1 MRLNSFGLSGMA
13 MCVFI
18 RPGPC
23 QKITTGGSKRLV
35 LLLKIA
41 MSNPADDSVGSN
53 VFSAAQPYIERRGPR
68 TDLWTHA
75 IKHPPPA
82 FRTLTRRSQQLKP
95 CAVTIFGASP
105 ALFSAQLNCNCC
117 KHLEWMRWERRPA
130 VIVDSGED
138 GPVVVW

>member
-75 IKHPPPA
+75 IKHPPPC
-82 FRTLTRRSQQLKP
+82 FQNSDTS
-95 CAVTIFGASP
+95 
-105 ALFSAQLNCNCC
+105 FSAAEAMCC
-117 KHLEWMRWERRPA
+117 DYLWSLP
-130 VIVDSGED
+130 S
-138 GPVVVW
+138 PV